1 MNSENTTDTELF
13 PVSPAQRSLIVSSL
27 LSPTKPICITGGT
40 AEIEGAIDEERFAES
55 IKKAINHF
63 DALRISFFQIGEEI
77 LQSISSNTQRVELEF
92 IDLSSESNP
101 IQAAERLIEKKFAT
115 PFNLFDGT
123 PPFRNLLI
131 KVRKD
136 LFRYHP
142 FGHHAL
148 IDGWGFSLLTTY
160 VLKHY
165 NGADIAIE
173 SPSYLRVITAK
184 NTLDDKGRKSKQN
197 ALEYW
202 GHKYKTTPERL
213 FTPKFSETTQAHLTS
228 IDIEPTRYSK
238 WLALASQ
245 HEVTISSLIISA
257 LLEEIG
263 KISGVLEPVIG
274 TPMLN
279 RSTREQ
285 KDTLGLFTHII
296 PLSTQLKANESLF
309 SLAERLGKVQRQDYR
324 HSMVSID
331 DISRAWGT
339 SLTGADP
346 LQVTV
351 SFEKHSYDI
360 NIENFSYSITAFS
373 PLQQKR
379 PLQIYVREYQV
390 GSPIRIDVY
399 ANDSFFSKQ
408 TSRSLLE
415 GWVKRLNEC
424 DSQKTEVPS
433 LKSGMSSLSMLPFDS
448 LWSLF
453 ENNVGL
459 YSNQIAIEDED
470 GERLSYQELYK
481 RAKYVGD
488 LLYKNGMHPQDRVG
502 LSCKRNIHLIVGM
515 LGILSAGGT
524 YVPLDPD
531 YPAERLRYLTNDSKL
546 SFILADLAGQAR
558 CKESELN
565 APIIDLISI
574 REGEFNNSKLSPRKS
589 SPSEHAYIIYTS
601 GSTGL
606 PKGCAVTHHNV
617 LSLLASVKKLHGY
630 NSSDVWTMFHS
641 YAFDFSVWEI
651 WGALGFGGR
660 LLIVSQNTSRD
671 AEYFYELLINKSVT
685 VLSQTPTAFRNLLQA
700 ESFLNDH
707 AGEMAGNLA
716 LRRIIFGGEAL
727 DLKMLQPW
735 FERHGEI
742 ANLINMYGITE
753 TTVHVTS
760 KEILPSQLSSSS
772 LIGNPI
778 PGWTFYILGPEL
790 QPLPKGVIGE
800 IYVGGNGVS
809 DGYWGRPSLTAE
821 RFLPDPFANNGQ
833 RMYRSG
839 DLARLVENNEIEY
852 LGRADHQVK
861 IRGFRIELGE
871 IQNELLLMSSIKDA
885 IVLAD
890 KDISTG
896 EHKLIAWIVPA
907 TIEQAPNELAIREQL
922 LAVLPSHMI
931 PSHFV
936 FIESIPLTINGK
948 LDREL
953 LKKISSNSVLTK
965 KQEIPTGAN
974 EILISGIWQNMFGIT
989 EVFKEDNFFNLG
1001 GDSIYA
1007 LRFISQLRK
1016 SGLSLQLAQLYEN
1029 PKLTDLAD
1037 KCIPI
1042 KHQEISKAVFN
1053 FEHTADIQRIL
1064 PLSSLQAGM
1073 MFHNQLDP
1081 DSSVFL
1087 DVFDFDISGD
1097 ISPVNLQYAI
1107 DKLSTEIPA
1116 LRTSFDWINHPE
1128 PVQVIWNNSK
1138 IKLKVED
1145 LSNKDK
1151 RTQEKILDAFTY
1163 QEKKS
1168 HFDLEKS
1175 PLFRITYHKLSN
1187 SNCRITIAFHHS
1199 ILDGWS
1205 FSLLMSRMLFY
1216 ALNPDSQSLTLLPE
1230 DIQEEFIAE
1239 EKKAIKDTTLNQFW
1253 GKYLEDMPHNTLRT
1267 LKDQAPKNSI
1277 RNIFKI
1283 SAEQTD
1289 ALQKMA
1295 NVHGIPLKLA
1305 LLASH
1310 LLAQSKL
1317 NNRSRITTGYVV
1329 NCRPEIENADLAI
1342 GIFLNTIPLKTDI
1355 PQQTDL
1361 SIWLRNLKEEESL
1374 LFSKRKLPLIE
1385 IQKLSTITPLFD
1397 NAFNYVHF
1405 HSYNELLQNHSISI
1419 DNFTVYEQTD
1429 FPFLAQF
1436 SIDPRNNG
1444 LELTLVTQEELYP
1457 QENLQYYVSKY
1468 VEAITL
1474 ISEIPFT
1481 HHHISDEGSFHTTQA
1496 NDIDSNIANKSELI
1510 PQYINNELSEI
1521 ENQVFEIWRTLL
1533 QRDEFDL
1540 NQSFFSIGGD
1550 SILATRMVM
1559 LIRKQFSINL
1569 PLRDFM
1575 SNPSL
1580 IGLAGLIS
1588 ESQKTNSNINKSP
1601 IPHAVR
1607 RKKASSEKV

>member
-1 MNSENTTDTELF
+1 MNSEITTDTELF
-13 PVSPAQRSLIVSSL
+13 PASPAQRSLIVSSL
-27 LSPTKPICITGGT
+27 LSPTIPICITGGT
-40 AEIEGAIDEERFAES
+40 VEIEGSIDVERFAES
-55 IKKAINHF
+55 IKKAIDHF
-63 DALRISFFQIGEEI
+63 DALRITFSQVGEEL
-77 LQSISSNTQRVELEF
+77 LQSISSNMQRVELEF
-92 IDLSSESNP
+92 IDLSSKSNP
-101 IQAAERLIEKKFAT
+101 IQAADQLIEKKFAT

-131 KVRKD
+131 KVRED

-148 IDGWGFSLLTTY
+148 IDGWGFSLLVTY
-160 VLKHY
+160 VLKQY
-165 NGADIAIE
+165 NGADIATE
-173 SPSYLRVITAK
+173 SPSYLKVITAK
-184 NTLDDKGRKSKQN
+184 NNQDDKGRKSKQN

-202 GHKYKTTPERL
+202 HQKYKTTPDRL
-213 FTPKFSETTQAHLTS
+213 FTPKFSETTQTHLTS
-228 IDIEPTRYSK
+228 IDIEPPRYSK
-238 WLALASQ
+238 WLDLANE

-257 LLEEIG
+257 LLEELG
-263 KISGVLEPVIG
+263 EISGGIEPVIG
-274 TPMLN
+274 TPVLN

-296 PLSTQLKANESLF
+296 PLSTQLKANESIF

-339 SLTGADP
+339 SLTGTDP

-351 SFEKHSYDI
+351 SFEKHNY
-360 NIENFSYSITAFS
+360 NVNTENFSYFVTAFS

-399 ANDSFFSKQ
+399 ANESFFSKQ
-408 TSRSLLE
+408 ASQSLLD
-415 GWVKRLNEC
+415 GWIKRLDEC
-424 DSQKTEVPS
+424 DIQKSEVPNQK
-433 LKSGMSSLSMLPFDS
+433 LGMSSLSMLPFDN

-453 ENNVGL
+453 ENNVSL
-459 YSNQIAIEDED
+459 YSSQIAIEDEN
-470 GERLSYQELYK
+470 GESLSYQQLYE

-488 LLYKNGMHPQDRVG
+488 LLNKNGIQPQDRVG
-502 LSCKRNIHLIVGM
+502 LSCKRNIHLIIGM

-546 SFILADLAGQAR
+546 SFILADLEGQAR

-574 REGEFNNSKLSPRKS
+574 REGEINNSKLSPRKF

-707 AGEMAGNLA
+707 AEEKTGNLA

-760 KEILPSQLSSSS
+760 KEILSSQLSSSS

-821 RFLPDPFANNGQ
+821 RFLPDPFTNNGQ

-871 IQNELLLMSSIKDA
+871 IQNELLRMNLIKDA

-890 KDISTG
+890 KDTNTG
-896 EHKLIAWIVPA
+896 EQKLIAWIVPA
-907 TIEQAPNELAIREQL
+907 TIEQTPNELAIREQL
-922 LAVLPSHMI
+922 LSVLPSHMI
-931 PSHFV
+931 PSQFV

-953 LKKISSNSVLTK
+953 LKKISSNSAPTK
-965 KQEIPTGAN
+965 NQEIPTDAN
-974 EILISGIWQNMFGIT
+974 EILISSIWQDMFGIT

-1007 LRFISQLRK
+1007 LRFLSQLKK
-1016 SGLSLQLAQLYEN
+1016 SGLSLQLAELYEN
-1029 PKLTDLAD
+1029 PKLSDLATQ
-1037 KCIPI
+1037 CTPI
-1042 KHQEISKAVFN
+1042 DHQEISKPVFN
-1053 FEHTADIQRIL
+1053 FEHSADIQKIL
-1064 PLSSLQAGM
+1064 PLLSLQAGM

-1087 DVFDFDISGD
+1087 DVFDFDITGD
-1097 ISPVNLQYAI
+1097 ISPINLQYAI

-1116 LRTSFDWINHPE
+1116 LRTSFDWINYSE
-1128 PVQVIWNNSK
+1128 PVQVIRNNSK

-1145 LSNKDK
+1145 LSNKDE
-1151 RTQEKILDAFTY
+1151 RSQEKILNAFTY

-1168 HFDLEKS
+1168 QFDLEKS
-1175 PLFRITYHKLSN
+1175 PLFRMAYHKISN
-1187 SNCRITIAFHHS
+1187 SHCRITITFHHS

-1216 ALNPDSQSLTLLPE
+1216 ALNPKNESLSLPPE
-1230 DIQEEFIAE
+1230 DIQEEFIVE
-1239 EKKAIKDTTLNQFW
+1239 EKKAIKDIALQQFW
-1253 GKYLEDMPHNTLRT
+1253 AKYLEDMPHNTLRT
-1267 LKDQAPKNSI
+1267 LKDGAPKDSI
-1277 RNIFKI
+1277 RTIFKI
-1283 SAEQTD
+1283 SADQTY
-1289 ALQKMA
+1289 ALQTMSKA
-1295 NVHGIPLKLA
+1295 HGIPLKLA

-1317 NNRSRITTGYVV
+1317 NNRSQITTGYVV

-1361 SIWLRNLKEEESL
+1361 SVWLANLKEEESL
-1374 LFSKRKLPLIE
+1374 LFSKRKLPLVE
-1385 IQKLSTITPLFD
+1385 IQKLSGISPLFD
-1397 NAFNYVHF
+1397 NAFNFVHF

-1436 SIDPRNNG
+1436 SIDPRNNN

-1457 QENLQYYVSKY
+1457 QENLEYYAAQY

-1481 HHHISDEGSFHTTQA
+1481 HHYTPDEGRYHAPQT
-1496 NDIDSNIANKSELI
+1496 NDSDLNTVDKSELI
-1510 PQYINNELSEI
+1510 TQQKNNELSEI
-1521 ENQVFEIWRTLL
+1521 EIQVFEIWKTLL
-1533 QRDEFDL
+1533 QRDNFDL

-1580 IGLAGLIS
+1580 TALAGLIS
-1588 ESQKTNSNINKSP
+1588 ESPKTNSNTNKSP
-1601 IPHAVR
+1601 IPHAIR
-1607 RKKASSEKV
+1607 RNNGSSEKV